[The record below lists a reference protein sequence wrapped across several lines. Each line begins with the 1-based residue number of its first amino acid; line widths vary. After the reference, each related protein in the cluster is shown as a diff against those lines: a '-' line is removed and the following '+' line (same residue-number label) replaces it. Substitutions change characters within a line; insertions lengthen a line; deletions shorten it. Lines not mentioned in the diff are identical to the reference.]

1 MIREILTEIVGSP
14 EAADDIILGLS
25 RRGYRV
31 LPKAPTPEMVEAGT
45 RHRTNSEIG
54 RVNTWAADT
63 TTLYWTMLEASPK

>member
-31 LPKAPTPEMVEAGT
+31 LPKTATDQMVQAGVQYRLNT
-45 RHRTNSEIG
+45 TIG
-54 RVNTWAADT
+54 RDNKWPADT
-63 TTLYWTMLEASPK
+63 QALYDAMMEASPQ